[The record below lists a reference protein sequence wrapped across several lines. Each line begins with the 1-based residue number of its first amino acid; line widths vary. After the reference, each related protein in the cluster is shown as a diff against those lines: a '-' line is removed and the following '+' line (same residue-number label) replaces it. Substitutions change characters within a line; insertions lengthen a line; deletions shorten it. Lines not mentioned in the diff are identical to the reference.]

1 MDGADG
7 NGICFPYD
15 VLVDIFRRLPCRPL
29 VESRRVCRTWRTIVD
44 AHKLLLRYF
53 FPGSPFPGIFTTNY
67 GCDDKSS
74 FFAPSVPTRSERL
87 RGAHDGPVFRRP
99 LFQHDCFSVLHCCNG
114 LLLLKDRSRDHR
126 YVCNPATVRIAV
138 LPPLPEKETRLSVE
152 DMFLAF
158 DPAVSRHHE
167 VFLLPEGKIL
177 PEENTQPQ
185 TWAEVN
191 LEQLHLPML
200 FEEENLSEED
210 QDEIEITCHS
220 DYARDSNTTQP
231 SDVISVLVFSSQ
243 TNQWVNREFV
253 PGHYAPKKLYDMVTA
268 PHPSRVKTW
277 KSAEYWQGSFYVHCW
292 NNILLILRN
301 SEGTYGMVELPGKAC
316 IDEHTSWSKLLESS
330 VLASYERGVC
340 YVAHDKIKLR
350 VWTLMESDDDQVEW
364 MLAHQAE
371 LSHEIEQWVDPRVPW
386 KVVGN
391 NKAIAS
397 LFEPY
402 NVEEFMYDEEDSQSD
417 TADDGDGDDGT
428 DEAED
433 IHEADGFDD
442 TANANV
448 NDDGHDEEE
457 EVDEDDGFESEES
470 FGSCWDSDSDNFIDL
485 HESSGSR
492 SRHYKIVGLHPHKE
506 VVLLQTHGA
515 VTAYHIRTSRMQY
528 LGHDLLRN
536 PCTNAHGIG
545 AAFPYRPCYVDA
557 LPATKLPYT
566 HHFW

>member
-1 MDGADG
+1 MDGTDG

-15 VLVDIFRRLPCRPL
+15 VLVDILRRLPCRPL

-44 AHKLLLRYF
+44 AL
-53 FPGSPFPGIFTTNY
+53 
-67 GCDDKSS
+67 
-74 FFAPSVPTRSERL
+74 APP
-87 RGAHDGPVFRRP
+87 P
-99 LFQHDCFSVLHCCNG
+99 HDCFSVLHCCNG

-177 PEENTQPQ
+177 PEEKTQPQ
-185 TWAEVN
+185 TWVEVN

-330 VLASYERGVC
+330 VLASYERGVR

-350 VWTLMESDDDQVEW
+350 VWTLMESEDGQVEW

-402 NVEEFMYDEEDSQSD
+402 NVDEFMYEEEDSQSD
-417 TADDGDGDDGT
+417 TADD
-428 DEAED
+428 
-433 IHEADGFDD
+433 
-442 TANANV
+442 
-448 NDDGHDEEE
+448 
-457 EVDEDDGFESEES
+457 
-470 FGSCWDSDSDNFIDL
+470 DL
-485 HESSGSR
+485 AAP
-492 SRHYKIVGLHPHKE
+492 V
-506 VVLLQTHGA
+506 LQTVNGQMDIWKEQQSEAMAINSGDQHRLQD
-515 VTAYHIRTSRMQY
+515 YQ
-528 LGHDLLRN
+528 
-536 PCTNAHGIG
+536 
-545 AAFPYRPCYVDA
+545 
-557 LPATKLPYT
+557 
-566 HHFW
+566 